1 MPFIDETDNIVNDNE
16 ISFNKTQHYHTEKEM
31 REVFDYISSNV
42 STPYMMKLGE
52 CRDFFSG
59 WRNSYSQEQL
69 LRFVISLIEGIDG
82 NAINMENF
90 MEQTKNDDQNRLY
103 HCCKIMYLIDQ
114 YRTVGLHSTM
124 QCISEG
130 NNVFVHPGMSRIH
143 AHTYLNAYDEN
154 IIVWDRHNKISNHT
168 PISFDEWYNVFK
180 MLGKR
185 IFATN
190 VEGQILEMHME
201 EQRTD
206 IVSSVQNTR
215 AMFNFD
221 KPILL
226 GNCED
231 DVYQYVR
238 TDTTESKGVVIDN
251 LAGDYTFKKED
262 LIHLLS
268 LYPYSSEKV
277 VKENFVIYVK

>member
-1 MPFIDETDNIVNDNE
+1 MN
-16 ISFNKTQHYHTEKEM
+16 
-31 REVFDYISSNV
+31 
-42 STPYMMKLGE
+42 G
-52 CRDFFSG
+52 
-59 WRNSYSQEQL
+59 
-69 LRFVISLIEGIDG
+69 
-82 NAINMENF
+82 
-90 MEQTKNDDQNRLY
+90 
-103 HCCKIMYLIDQ
+103 IMYLK
-114 YRTVGLHSTM
+114 R
-124 QCISEG
+124 
-130 NNVFVHPGMSRIH
+130 
-143 AHTYLNAYDEN
+143 
-154 IIVWDRHNKISNHT
+154 
-168 PISFDEWYNVFK
+168 
-180 MLGKR
+180 GKR

-251 LAGDYTFKKED
+251 LAIITSKK
-262 LIHLLS
+262 
-268 LYPYSSEKV
+268 KT
-277 VKENFVIYVK
+277 

>member
-31 REVFDYISSNV
+31 REVFNYISSNV

-82 NAINMENF
+82 NAIDMENF

-143 AHTYLNAYDEN
+143 AHTYLNAYDG
-154 IIVWDRHNKISNHT
+154 
-168 PISFDEWYNVFK
+168 SFLCSYS
-180 MLGKR
+180 
-185 IFATN
+185 
-190 VEGQILEMHME
+190 
-201 EQRTD
+201 
-206 IVSSVQNTR
+206 VS
-215 AMFNFD
+215 
-221 KPILL
+221 
-226 GNCED
+226 
-231 DVYQYVR
+231 
-238 TDTTESKGVVIDN
+238 
-251 LAGDYTFKKED
+251 
-262 LIHLLS
+262 
-268 LYPYSSEKV
+268 
-277 VKENFVIYVK
+277 